1 MNTLNA
7 RHTSYILCGN
17 RALGCFWMTRSQ
29 RLRKAGT
36 WPVSARVLPEQSGG
50 EGNSSSRL
58 RFLIFA
64 GGFDFFLTAFVL
76 SAFTCFS
83 LVDF

>member
-1 MNTLNA
+1 MGTM
-7 RHTSYILCGN
+7 RY
-17 RALGCFWMTRSQ
+17 Q

-36 WPVSARVLPEQSGG
+36 WPVSASVLPEQSGG

-64 GGFDFFLTAFVL
+64 VGLDFFATDFLLPNFVE
-76 SAFTCFS
+76 FS
-83 LVDF
+83 PVDILIADT